1 MKMFKP
7 LTYVFNEGRSHT
19 ILRFAP
25 INNAWMVFRE
35 DGLTTPKRI
44 SGNIRIHNSYDE
56 AKADYDNR
64 VDAIQQMEALNA
76 EDVDQDSY
84 DLADEAIWN
93 NEAALEQGRFQ

>member
-25 INNAWMVFRE
+25 INSAWMVFRE

-56 AKADYDNR
+56 AKSDYDNR

-76 EDVDQDSY
+76 EDFNQDSY
-84 DLADEAIWN
+84 DESDEAIWN